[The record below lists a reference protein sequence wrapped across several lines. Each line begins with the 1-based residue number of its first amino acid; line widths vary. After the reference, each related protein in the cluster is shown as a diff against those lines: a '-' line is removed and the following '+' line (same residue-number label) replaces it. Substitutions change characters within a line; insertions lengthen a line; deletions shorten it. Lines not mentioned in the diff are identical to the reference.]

1 MRVRIG
7 PHKQASQLTQL
18 LRGASLAWLIAL
30 AAMSIAMPAH
40 AKRIY
45 QYRDAKGILHFT
57 DRKPAEGTPEVKETL
72 VKVDREPLVD
82 MRTSDTGKVRR
93 FSFFN
98 RLSGPVELELSFE
111 RVDNITSAPPLPL
124 RVVLPPQVET
134 PVATVGPA
142 DTRLAASYSIAYSAV
157 PGDPGAA
164 PRPSVVYDLPLPE
177 GSDFELHQGFGGPAT
192 HTDPQSLYAVDLAVP
207 EGTPVLAARDGIVMQ
222 VEEDFAGAGMDR
234 ERFLGRANNVRVV
247 HEDGTMAL
255 YAHLKLESVVV
266 SAGQRVTAGRQLGES
281 GNTGFSSG
289 PHLHFSVQVNRGMEL
304 VSIPFRIR
312 GLTIPEE

>member
-1 MRVRIG
+1 MLFV
-7 PHKQASQLTQL
+7 AV
-18 LRGASLAWLIAL
+18 AAIAV
-30 AAMSIAMPAH
+30 PVH

-72 VKVDREPLVD
+72 VRAEREPMVD
-82 MRTSDTGKVRR
+82 MRTADSGKIRR

-98 RLSGPVELELSFE
+98 RLAGPVELEVTFE
-111 RVDNITSAPPLPL
+111 QVDNIASEPALPL
-124 RVVLPPQVET
+124 RVVLRPQVET
-134 PVATVGPA
+134 PVTTVGPA
-142 DTRLAASYSIAYSAV
+142 DTKRAASYSIAYSTI
-157 PGDPGAA
+157 PGDPSALPTPGF
-164 PRPSVVYDLPLPE
+164 VYGLPLPA
-177 GSDFELHQGFGGPAT
+177 GSGYELHQGFGGAT
-192 HTDPQSLYAVDLAVP
+192 HNDEQSHFAVDLAVP

-222 VEEDFAGAGMDR
+222 VEEDFAGAGLDR

-266 SAGQRVTAGRQLGES
+266 SAGQRVAAGKQLGES

-289 PHLHFSVQVNRGMEL
+289 PHLHFSVQRNRGMEL
-304 VSIPFRIR
+304 VAIPFRIA
-312 GLTIPEE
+312 GLDIPEE